1 MTLPKLALARAALRR
16 REERRRE
23 IMAAERSRTWRMVRL
38 ALKLA
43 LVAFLLFLFYLAG
56 FYTGELA

>member
-23 IMAAERSRTWRMVRL
+23 VEAAERSRTWRMVRL

>member
-1 MTLPKLALARAALRR
+1 VTLPKLALARAALRR

-23 IMAAERSRTWRMVRL
+23 VEAAERSRTWRMVRL

-43 LVAFLLFLFYLAG
+43 LVAFLLFCFYLVG